1 MMAELVQK
9 LSDKTGLSPEKSQ
22 EVINVVVTHLKERLP
37 APLSSGLDSILA
49 DGSAGNAGSLID
61 EARAAASE
69 LSGMFGKK
77 AGA

>member
-1 MMAELVQK
+1 MMTELVQK

-37 APLSSGLDSILA
+37 APLASGLDSVLA
-49 DGSAGNAGSLID
+49 DGSAGGNSNLVS
-61 EARAAASE
+61 EAEAAASE
-69 LSGMFGKK
+69 LGSIFGKK